1 MSLETIVPVVLCG
14 GAGWRLRP
22 LSRPDCP
29 KPFLRIGSRYSML
42 QETLMRVRDCA
53 PPVLVLNALL
63 RHRAEDDLKSIATT
77 PRSLILE
84 PWGRNTAPALASA
97 AAMLDNDLML
107 VLPSDHWIK
116 NPEALLSA
124 VKKAVPL
131 ARDGWIISFGI
142 RPRRAN
148 TGFGYIRRGPVMQ
161 DGIHRIDRFVEKPP
175 RNVAR
180 IMVRSGTCDW
190 NSGIFLLS
198 AAIARQ
204 ELARFEPEM
213 MKAAASA
220 LTHGLRDGNC
230 VTLGAGFETCAPLSI
245 DTALME
251 RSDKTLV
258 VPVDLDWSDLGTWPA
273 IVQKVFA

>member
-1 MSLETIVPVVLCG
+1 MRLDNIVPVVLCG

-22 LSRPDCP
+22 LSRPGCP
-29 KPFLRIGSRYSML
+29 KPFLKIGSRYSML
-42 QETLMRVRDCA
+42 QETLLRVRDCA
-53 PPVLVLNALL
+53 DPVLVLNALL
-63 RHRAEDDLKSIATT
+63 CGRAEGDLKSINIK
-77 PRSLILE
+77 PRNLILE
-84 PWGRNTAPALASA
+84 TWGRNTAPALASA
-97 AAMLDNDLML
+97 AAMLGNDLML

-116 NPEALLSA
+116 NPDALMAA
-124 VKKAVPL
+124 VEKAAPL

-142 RPRRAN
+142 RPRHAN
-148 TGFGYIRRGPVMQ
+148 TGFGYIRRGPVII
-161 DGIHRIDRFVEKPP
+161 DGVHRIDRFVEKPS
-175 RNVAR
+175 RNIAR

-198 AAIARQ
+198 ASTARE
-204 ELARFEPEM
+204 ELKKFEPDMMNAAQDAVDHGVRDGVCLTLGTRFE
-213 MKAAASA
+213 A
-220 LTHGLRDGNC
+220 C
-230 VTLGAGFETCAPLSI
+230 VPLSI

>member
-1 MSLETIVPVVLCG
+1 MQLEDIVPVVLCG

-29 KPFLRIGSRYSML
+29 KPFLKIGSRYSML
-42 QETLMRVRDCA
+42 QETLLRVRDCA
-53 PPVLVLNALL
+53 DPVLVLNSLL
-63 RHRAEDDLKSIATT
+63 RRRAEDDLKGIGVTA
-77 PRSLILE
+77 RHLILE
-84 PWGRNTAPALASA
+84 PWGRNTAPALATA
-97 AAMLDNDLML
+97 AATLGDDLIL

-116 NPEALLSA
+116 NPDALMDA
-124 VKKAVPL
+124 VRKAAPL
-131 ARDGWIISFGI
+131 ARDGWIVSFGI

-148 TGFGYIRRGPVMQ
+148 TGFGYIRRGPIIV
-161 DGIHRIDRFVEKPP
+161 DGIHHIDRFVEKPP
-175 RNVAR
+175 RNMAR

-198 AAIARQ
+198 ASTAQR
-204 ELARFEPEM
+204 ELSRFEPDMMNAAQDAVDHGVREGVILTLGARFE
-213 MKAAASA
+213 S
-220 LTHGLRDGNC
+220 
-230 VTLGAGFETCAPLSI
+230 CAPLSI

>member
-1 MSLETIVPVVLCG
+1 MSLEGIVPVVLCG

-29 KPFLRIGSRYSML
+29 KPFLKIGSRYSML
-42 QETLMRVRDCA
+42 QETLLRVRDCA
-53 PPVLVLNALL
+53 PPVLILNALL
-63 RHRAEDDLKSIATT
+63 RRRAENDLQGIAVT

-84 PWGRNTAPALASA
+84 PWGRNTAPALAA
-97 AAMLDNDLML
+97 AAAYMKDELML
-107 VLPSDHWIK
+107 ALPSDHWIR
-116 NPEALLSA
+116 NPEILLDA
-124 VKKAVPL
+124 VKKASPL
-131 ARDGWIISFGI
+131 VQDGWIVSFGI

-148 TGFGYIRRGPVMQ
+148 TGFGYIRRGPAMQ

-175 RNVAR
+175 RTMAR
-180 IMVRSGTCDW
+180 IMVSSGLCDW

-198 AAIARQ
+198 AATARR

-213 MKAAASA
+213 MLAAAGA
-220 LTHGLRDGNC
+220 VAQGVQDGKC
-230 VTLGAGFETCAPLSI
+230 LTLGASFETCTPISI

-251 RSDKTLV
+251 RSGKTLV